1 MGLVDIFILNQV
13 KMDREQFFSSVL
25 QTDRVKQAL
34 FQVYRAL
41 NTDLSKE
48 I

>member
-1 MGLVDIFILNQV
+1 MGLVDMFILNQV
-13 KMDREQFFSSVL
+13 KMDREQFFSPVL
-25 QTDRVKQAL
+25 HTDRVKQAL
-34 FQVYRAL
+34 FRAQRAL